1 MLGARIRKPLSISI
15 DKINSFLLFIFLF
28 NTIFIPNDTFMLK
41 DISLILLLMINCNKL
56 IDINEKDTTVVFLFG
71 FVLTTATIIQSIIL
85 TGDVIGNVIANYM
98 GYILM
103 LYPIIKKSKYDM
115 EKILMSLLKWMVLFI
130 IFMTL
135 LDFFNILPLDKN
147 GILMWLYSSNNAMI
161 GKGSHLPIGYAM
173 FLKATPMLIVALP
186 YFVSKRRYAMSVL
199 TCIALVLSGTRANMF
214 MAIAIFAVCIAYKN
228 RKKTGILFCI
238 FAMIAFVLWISMNDT
253 FINFIVDMFERKS
266 GSDETRQRTLE
277 CIFKIWKENP
287 LDLIIGQGYASE
299 FYDAGSGTLT
309 SNVELSYWNLLR
321 EVGLL
326 GFIPMM
332 VMFLYPA
339 VKMALKG
346 KNIEICIGYLA
357 YLVIS
362 YTNPLLHSS
371 TGFTVLLYMYY
382 LCFKQYIFKEKI
394 VYENGEE

>member
-1 MLGARIRKPLSISI
+1 MSGVQIRKPMSISI

-28 NTIFIPNDTFMLK
+28 NTVFIPNDTFMLK
-41 DISLILLLMINCNKL
+41 DISLILLLIINCNKL
-56 IDINEKDTTVVFLFG
+56 IDVREKDTTIVFLFG
-71 FVLTTATIIQSIIL
+71 FVLTTVTIIQSIFL
-85 TGDVIGNVIANYM
+85 TGDIIGNVLANYM

-103 LYPIIKKSKYDM
+103 LYPIIKKSKCDM
-115 EKILMSLLKWMVLFI
+115 EKILMSLFKWLVLFI

-173 FLKATPMLIVALP
+173 FLKATPMLIVAIP
-186 YFVSKRRYAMSVL
+186 YFISKGRYAMSVL

-214 MAIAIFAVCIAYKN
+214 MAVAIFAVCIAYEN
-228 RKKTGILFCI
+228 RKKAGILFCI
-238 FAMIAFVLWISMNDT
+238 LVMLAFILWRSMNDT

-266 GSDETRQRTLE
+266 GSDETRNRTLE
-277 CIFKIWKENP
+277 CIFQIWKENP
-287 LDLIIGQGYASE
+287 LDLIIGQGYTSE
-299 FYDAGSGTLT
+299 FYDAGSGTVT

-332 VMFLYPA
+332 IMFLYPV
-339 VKMALKG
+339 VKLVLRK
-346 KNIEICIGYLA
+346 KHISICMGYLG
-357 YLVIS
+357 YLVIA

-371 TGFTVLLYMYY
+371 TGLTVLLYMYFI
-382 LCFKQYIFKEKI
+382 CFRQEHTKMK
-394 VYENGEE
+394 V